1 MTFAEFQQA
10 LRSDSVPPLLV
21 LHGEE
26 PYLARL
32 GVELLKKHVLTPG
45 SEAFDFVSLAG
56 REATAD
62 TVVAHAATAPMLS
75 ARRLTVVYEF
85 ESMNPLQRTKLL
97 EYEAKPVESSCLAL
111 VSFDRLSGKN
121 KFERTILSTAAVVE
135 CARPGPELLLEFVR
149 RMAKER
155 GKTLE
160 QEALGALVDWTEGG
174 LNRIANELDKLACF
188 VEERST
194 ITLGDV
200 EQAVG
205 ARTSTLRDLA
215 VAIAARNAGDAL
227 ALLEELVDGGVEPAQ
242 LVSQLHGLWVSLWIA
257 RSGGRG
263 GGGYG
268 AGRHRGLLS
277 GVPDVGELARARSS
291 REYAA
296 GVERLYRADID
307 IRRGMP
313 PVPTVSLLVYD
324 LVRGVGNAA
333 SGA

>member
-1 MTFAEFQQA
+1 MTFAEFQVA
-10 LRSDSVPPLLV
+10 LKDDSVPPVLV

-26 PYLARL
+26 PFLARL
-32 GVELLKKHVLTPG
+32 GVDLLKKHVLAPG

-62 TVVAHAATAPMLS
+62 TVAAHAATAPMLS
-75 ARRLTVVYEF
+75 PRRLTVVYEF
-85 ESMNPLQRTKLL
+85 ERMNPSERSKLL
-97 EYEAKPVESSCLAL
+97 DYAADPVENSCLAL
-111 VSFDRLSGKN
+111 VSFERLSGKN

-135 CARPGPELLLEFVR
+135 CARPAPEILGQLVAK
-149 RMAKER
+149 MAKER

-160 QEALGALVDWTEGG
+160 QDALEALVDWTEGS

-188 VEERST
+188 LEERTS
-194 ITLGDV
+194 ITLDDV

-205 ARTSTLRDLA
+205 ARASTLRDLA
-215 VAIAARNAGDAL
+215 VAIASREAGDAL
-227 ALLEELVDGGVEPAQ
+227 ALLEELVDGGMEPAQ

-257 RSGGRG
+257 RGGGRG

-268 AGRHRGLLS
+268 GWRQGGLLS
-277 GVPDVGELARARSS
+277 GVPDVRELARVRSS

-296 GVERLYRADID
+296 GVERFYRADMD

-324 LVRGVGNAA
+324 LVRGAGNAA
-333 SGA
+333 SGT